1 MLIQP
6 PDDEHTSHTV
16 TKMAADLSAY
26 ADYIVN
32 MTGVTSCIN
41 VSLTRFH
48 GVIAFQSS
56 QLWLIRIW
64 VELFCVSY
72 IKSTAV
78 NDVCPLS
85 DAMLRHVVVNI
96 SSITRILADFQRCQR
111 SQTHSQ
117 SHHIQMNC
125 DLNVRRL
132 RTKSK
137 FLLLWILPLIAC
149 EEISSYP
156 DVQPCFH
163 CMACVAT
170 LIEYYLICWLS

>member
-1 MLIQP
+1 MFRGYLKYSQNIFFLLLQFGTIEMANETMLIQP

-96 SSITRILADFQRCQR
+96 SSYTYWLIFRD
-111 SQTHSQ
+111 
-117 SHHIQMNC
+117 
-125 DLNVRRL
+125 VRGAKPTL
-132 RTKSK
+132 RVIASR
-137 FLLLWILPLIAC
+137 WIAI
-149 EEISSYP
+149 
-156 DVQPCFH
+156 
-163 CMACVAT
+163 
-170 LIEYYLICWLS
+170 